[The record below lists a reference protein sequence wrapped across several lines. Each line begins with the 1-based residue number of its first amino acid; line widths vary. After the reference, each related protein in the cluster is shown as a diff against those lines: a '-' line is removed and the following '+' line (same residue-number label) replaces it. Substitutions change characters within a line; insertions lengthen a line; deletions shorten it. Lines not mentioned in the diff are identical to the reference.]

1 MIQEI
6 TARELKE
13 DDFIDE
19 KTKEIKTVFIE
30 NGLMR
35 DGEAEQVVDFFRKL
49 GVTVEVV
56 DAR

>member
-35 DGEAEQVVDFFRKL
+35 DGVAEQVVDFFRKL